1 MDNITSRQTIEIS
14 EWYDLRRHRT
24 VHVYHR
30 RQTSDRWHTMRHLS
44 DCHQLTGRISLA
56 NPTSDINTKTQSR
69 LAHCRQQRTQT
80 IIIIIIIIINLLAQ
94 KHDRVDVKTNG
105 ETSTFQTQSS
115 EHSSGPHAM
124 IYRLSGLH
132 AKYDTPYACPSNMW
146 HCRTVSFSCIHIHT
160 HRPPLIHLSH
170 TDHPWSTCQSI
181 FLLSLYIFLLTAL
194 ANRLAFN
201 YQTWYG
207 GLPWCQLMANSTA
220 KYGWGED

>member
-1 MDNITSRQTIEIS
+1 MDNIISKQTIEIS

-160 HRPPLIHLSH
+160 QTTLDPPVTHRPPLIHLSINIPPISVH
-170 TDHPWSTCQSI
+170 ISVDCTCK
-181 FLLSLYIFLLTAL
+181 SL
-194 ANRLAFN
+194 
-201 YQTWYG
+201 G
-207 GLPWCQLMANSTA
+207 V
-220 KYGWGED
+220 